1 MTRLEVGQHAPEF
14 TLPTAGGGQVSLA
27 QLRGGATNGVIVYFY
42 PAAGT
47 PGCTRQAS
55 DFEESYANL
64 QEAGYAVV
72 GISPDGAAKLEA
84 FAATENLTYPLASD
98 PDKQVLEAYGAWGEE
113 ALRESGGR
121 GDPLDVR
128 GGSRRRAHEGDVQRS
143 RERARGQTPARAG
156 DRSRLG

>member
-98 PDKQVLEAYGAWGEE
+98 PDKQVLEAYGAWGEKKLYGKVVVGVIRSTFVVDPDGVLTKVMYNVRASGHVAKLQRELGIE
-113 ALRESGGR
+113 AG
-121 GDPLDVR
+121 
-128 GGSRRRAHEGDVQRS
+128 
-143 RERARGQTPARAG
+143 
-156 DRSRLG
+156 